1 LPHPQ
6 LSIIIPVRN
15 DSEPL
20 LKLLVHLREVLGV
33 PDRSVQVIVVDG
45 ESTDDSVA
53 IASGAGALIVRA
65 GAGRGRQ
72 LNAGLQAASG
82 DWLWMLH
89 ADALPS
95 TAAMEWMRQRRIP
108 GWGRFDVSFDDGAFD
123 MRLVAGMMNLRSRV
137 SGICTGDQGIFA
149 HRRLLERIG
158 GIPEQ
163 PLMEDIELCRRL
175 SRLCPPICPSLTV
188 QTSAR
193 RWRHNGWLK
202 TVLAMWRFRLR
213 YWVGVPAEALASE
226 YYDG

>member
-1 LPHPQ
+1 M
-6 LSIIIPVRN
+6 
-15 DSEPL
+15 
-20 LKLLVHLREVLGV
+20 GA

-45 ESTDDSVA
+45 ESQDDSMS
-53 IASGAGALIVRA
+53 IAGRAGALVVRSR
-65 GAGRGRQ
+65 AGRGRQ
-72 LNAGLQAASG
+72 LNAGFQAASG

-95 TAAMEWMRQRRIP
+95 TAAIEWIRQRRLP
-108 GWGRFDVSFDDGAFD
+108 GWGRFDVSFDDGGVQ

-163 PLMEDIELCRRL
+163 PLMEDIELCQRL
-175 SRLCPPICPSLTV
+175 SQLCPPACPSLSV

-193 RWRHNGWLK
+193 RWRHNGWFK
-202 TVLAMWRFRLR
+202 TVLAMWRYRFR
-213 YWVGVPAEALASE
+213 YWSGVPAETLAGE
-226 YYDG
+226 YYED

>member
-1 LPHPQ
+1 LLHPQ

-15 DSEPL
+15 DAEPL
-20 LKLLVHLREVLGV
+20 ATLLAHLRDSMGA

-45 ESTDDSVA
+45 ESQDDSMS
-53 IASGAGALIVRA
+53 IAGRAGALVVRSS
-65 GAGRGRQ
+65 AGRGRQ

-95 TAAMEWMRQRRIP
+95 TAAIEWIRQRRLP
-108 GWGRFDVSFDDGAFD
+108 GWGRFDVSFDDDGVQ

-175 SRLCPPICPSLTV
+175 SQLCPPACPSLTV

-202 TVLAMWRFRLR
+202 TVLAMWRYRLR
-213 YWVGVPAEALASE
+213 YWSGVPAETLAGE
-226 YYDG
+226 YHED